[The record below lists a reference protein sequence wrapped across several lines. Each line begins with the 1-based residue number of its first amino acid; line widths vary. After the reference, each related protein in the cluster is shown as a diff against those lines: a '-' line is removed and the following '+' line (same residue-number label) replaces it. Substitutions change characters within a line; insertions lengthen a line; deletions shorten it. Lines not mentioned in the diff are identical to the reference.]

1 MRKKKSMAIGI
12 LAMAATAALMTACGN
27 GGEKIQQTES
37 AAVSASEE
45 KKTETTGESASAGTV
60 SESTE
65 AENGAQTEEAKRISP
80 LPATLSL
87 DDLKDATFAA
97 SIQTS
102 GVTME
107 NGTLSVRMIVYDY
120 ELFDMAEISQLKEGD
135 TLVCNGEDM
144 LVTFVERGDGGMVT
158 VNGGLEE
165 GGCYLATNGDG
176 VYYESGF
183 DDMKSYY
190 SIGETVLEA
199 APDFVF
205 VDRSDIESQSEKTMN
220 AEEFAEFVKMQDDN
234 AFLPTGTQVRTENGK
249 IAEIDK
255 NYTP

>member
-12 LAMAATAALMTACGN
+12 LAVAATAALMTACGN

-37 AAVSASEE
+37 TAASATEQQ
-45 KKTETTGESASAGTV
+45 TETAKASAGTAE
-60 SESTE
+60 ESTQ
-65 AENGAQTEEAKRISP
+65 AENGAQTEQAKRISP

-87 DDLKDATFAA
+87 DGLQDATFAA

-102 GVTME
+102 GVTMD

-120 ELFDMAEISQLKEGD
+120 ELFDMTEISQLKEGD
-135 TLVCNGEDM
+135 TLVCNGEDL
-144 LVTFVERGDGGMVT
+144 LVTSVERGDGGMVT

-190 SIGETVLEA
+190 SIGDTVLEA

-220 AEEFAEFVKMQDDN
+220 AEEFAEFVKTQDDN